1 MRRAARR
8 SSKTRKALWIILTT
22 LLIAVMGMGSWAGY
36 LYYKGNELVGKIST
50 VGPDESGKEVTT
62 TAVEPA
68 KPITLLLMGIDFR
81 KETGSL
87 NSDVIMVASLNP
99 ETKSATIVS
108 LPRDFQMKPK
118 DRNLQS
124 RKANYYY
131 PHFYLQ
137 DKLTAF
143 SNTKKLFSE
152 FLQVPIDAAVTI
164 DFDGFR
170 KVIDELGGVDV
181 NVSMDMRYVDEED
194 GTNINLKKGQQ
205 KLNGKQALDYV
216 RYRKSNMG
224 TDGTTDYDRNMRQQE
239 VIHQVMEK
247 VMSLGGVMKL
257 GQLMD
262 VAGDSIR
269 TDIPGKQLMGFFQ
282 KYIGIDRSQIDFIGL
297 EGEWESPFII
307 LTQEEIDLARL
318 SLKTELQIP

>member
-1 MRRAARR
+1 MRRASRR
-8 SSKTRKALWIILTT
+8 STKTRKVLWIILAT
-22 LLIAVMGMGSWAGY
+22 LLVAVISAGSFAGY
-36 LYYKGNELVGKIST
+36 LYFKGNQILDKISVSGSDST
-50 VGPDESGKEVTT
+50 GKEVTT
-62 TAVEPA
+62 TDVAPA
-68 KPITLLLMGIDFR
+68 KPITLLLMGVDYR
-81 KETGSL
+81 KETSSM

-118 DRNLQS
+118 DNNLQS

-143 SNTKKLFSE
+143 SNTKKLFSD

-170 KVIDELGGVDV
+170 KVIDELGGIDA

-194 GTNINLKKGQQ
+194 GTNINLRKGQQ

-224 TDGTTDYDRNMRQQE
+224 TEGTTDYDRNLRQQE
-239 VIHQVMEK
+239 VMNQVLEK

-269 TDIPGKQLMGFFQ
+269 TDIPSKHLVGFFQ
-282 KYIGIDRSQIDFIGL
+282 KYIGIDRSKIDYISL
-297 EGEWESPFII
+297 EGEWESPYIV
-307 LTQEEIDLARL
+307 LTPKDIDRAREA
-318 SLKTELQIP
+318 LKTELQIP